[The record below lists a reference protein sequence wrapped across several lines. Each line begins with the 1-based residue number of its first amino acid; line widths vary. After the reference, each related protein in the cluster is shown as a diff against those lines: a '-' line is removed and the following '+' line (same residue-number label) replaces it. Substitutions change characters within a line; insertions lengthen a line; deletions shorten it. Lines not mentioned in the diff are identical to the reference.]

1 MDCVGTGADLD
12 ILVVGPAFFEA
23 FVPVG
28 VTPVPGA
35 ELFVESIGLG
45 LGGALN
51 SATVAAAL
59 GSRTGFMYPATSW
72 IVDQAVVACNAM
84 TGIVGMPWGAG
95 GQPFV
100 TLVWSNEVDRA
111 FVSSC
116 DWKPFRECPDFPH
129 VGWIHVGGIHEYFLL
144 EKQILAAR
152 ASGSRIST
160 CAGWDP
166 PGLDRMKVE
175 TRCLLDVLFM
185 NRDEAEYLCGSVD
198 AALSYL
204 PGRVA
209 VDVIVTDGARG
220 ACGSI
225 GGRIVRADAPELAA
239 GSVVDPT
246 GAGDAFAAAY
256 LDSVVRRRAD
266 VDFDARQSL
275 ARACQVA
282 SKVVGIK
289 GGVVTDRA
297 LFDGLSLQRGTPTV
311 GLSHT

>member
-1 MDCVGTGADLD
+1 VNLVGVFMDCVGTGADLD

-72 IVDQAVVACNAM
+72 IVDQAVTACNAM
-84 TGIVGMPWGAG
+84 TGLVGMPWGAG

-116 DWKPFRECPDFPH
+116 DWQPFKACPDFPH
-129 VGWIHVGGIHEYFLL
+129 IGWIHVGGIHEYFLL
-144 EKQILAAR
+144 ERQIVAAR
-152 ASGSRIST
+152 AGGSRIST

-166 PGLDRMKVE
+166 PGLDRLKDE

-225 GGRIVRADAPELAA
+225 GGQIVRADAPLLPA
-239 GSVVDPT
+239 GGVVDPT

-256 LDSVVRRRAD
+256 LDSVVRSAAAGS
-266 VDFDARQSL
+266 FDATAALS
-275 ARACQVA
+275 RACQVA
-282 SKVVGIK
+282 SRVVGIK
-289 GGVVTDRA
+289 GGVVVDRT
-297 LFDGLSLQRGTPTV
+297 LFTGIV
-311 GLSHT
+311 